1 MYAPVM
7 IYSFVACV
15 RRLCDEVGVRT
26 RPAWVAPGVAVVP
39 LFSWYKTSFMGG
51 GGREP
56 LSPQEE
62 HFDCACYWCAPTPPP
77 PRARARLLRRR

>member
-62 HFDCACYWCAPTPPP
+62 HFDCACYWCAPTPTS
-77 PRARARLLRRR
+77 LLHRR

>member
-1 MYAPVM
+1 M
-7 IYSFVACV
+7 
-15 RRLCDEVGVRT
+15 RT

-62 HFDCACYWCAPTPPP
+62 HFDCACYWCAPTPT
-77 PRARARLLRRR
+77 ALFTGAAVNG